1 MATTDKSEVFAQRII
16 ERAERVQNDRQDLL
30 SKAARG
36 VLNIETAIARR
47 ILKKDNDPKTYH
59 PEIEALMGHEDKFFD
74 QLDLLKSAIIDKYMQ
89 GASVFT
95 APEAIPNPNMCG
107 FTSNA
112 ITEAMREMGV
122 QSKVV
127 YGHQS
132 SGSATTYHYWT
143 EALLS
148 GISYTI
154 DATYGQFDPR
164 YNDTFLAYPTS
175 ENENFGIKEYIKGDA
190 PIYGDFDESTISVL
204 ENNDGLLPL
213 SDYLNEEPQPVREA
227 YQGLQDSLK
236 ETI

>member
-1 MATTDKSEVFAQRII
+1 MATSNRSEVIAQKII
-16 ERAERVQNDRQDLL
+16 DRAERVENDRRDLL
-30 SKAARG
+30 SRAARG

-47 ILKKDNDPKTYH
+47 ILKKDSDPKTYP
-59 PEIEALMGHEDKFFD
+59 PEIGSLMGHEDKFFD
-74 QLDLLKSAIIDKYMQ
+74 QLGVLKSAIIDKYMQ

-95 APEAIPNPNMCG
+95 APEAIPTPNMCG

-132 SGSATTYHYWT
+132 SGSTTTYHYWT
-143 EALLS
+143 EALLG

-164 YNDTFLAYPTS
+164 YNDTFLVYPAS
-175 ENENFGIKEYIKGDA
+175 ENPNHGIKEFVEGDI
-190 PIYGDFDESTISVL
+190 PVYGDFDESTRSVL

-213 SDYLNEEPQPVREA
+213 VDYLSEEPQPVRDA
-227 YQGLQDSLK
+227 YQGLQDSLR